1 MTYSLKKIGMKDGKL
16 KNLPSPGGRGL
27 RGGGKKGDHAPSP
40 PEPCEVQGIVLHPT
54 WCRANPLP
62 LETVSQCH
70 CEGMKRPKQ
79 SHNAPKIKRL
89 PRSLRSLAMTSRG
102 LRHSLLR
109 ERGKRM
115 VFISLS
121 LIPLLFL
128 ALSFSISYSATKT
141 FKDEVG
147 REAIFPFPPKRIVSL
162 APNIT
167 EILFSLGLDEEIV
180 GVSIHCN
187 FPEKAKSKVRVGS
200 YIRLDFE
207 KVTSLNPD
215 LIIATAAGNTRDM
228 VDRLW
233 KLGFPTYVIYPKN
246 FNDILKNIAHIGQVV
261 NREEEARVII
271 EGMRKRSQRIVELT
285 NGLPRPKVFV
295 QIGDAPI
302 VTVGKGSFADD
313 LIRLAGGEN
322 IARKEKEVYP
332 RFGMEEILKRSPEV
346 IVISSMNPRGDYQKI
361 LQEWNRWK
369 TIPAVKNGRIH
380 LIDSDLLDRPS
391 PRIIDGLEVLA
402 KVLHPERFK
411 R

>member
-1 MTYSLKKIGMKDGKL
+1 MKNHFLKSLFL
-16 KNLPSPGGRGL
+16 
-27 RGGGKKGDHAPSP
+27 
-40 PEPCEVQGIVLHPT
+40 
-54 WCRANPLP
+54 
-62 LETVSQCH
+62 
-70 CEGMKRPKQ
+70 
-79 SHNAPKIKRL
+79 
-89 PRSLRSLAMTSRG
+89 
-102 LRHSLLR
+102 
-109 ERGKRM
+109 
-115 VFISLS
+115 LS
-121 LIPLLFL
+121 LVITLGTST
-128 ALSFSISYSATKT
+128 SFPATQK
-141 FKDEVG
+141 FRDEVG
-147 REAIFPFPPKRIVSL
+147 REAVFPFPPKRIVSL

-167 EILFSLGLDEEIV
+167 EILFSLGLDDEIV

-187 FPEKAKSKVRVGS
+187 FPAKAKSKARVGS

-207 KVTSLNPD
+207 KITSLNPD
-215 LIIATAAGNTRDM
+215 LIIATAVGNTRDM
-228 VDRLW
+228 VDRLG

-261 NREEEARVII
+261 NREGEARVII
-271 EGMRKRSQRIVELT
+271 KGMRKRSQRIAELT

-313 LIRLAGGEN
+313 VIRLAGGEN
-322 IARKEKEVYP
+322 IAGKEKAVYP

-391 PRIIDGLEVLA
+391 PRIIDGLEEFA
-402 KVLHPERFK
+402 EVLHPEKFEK
-411 R
+411 PMQN

>member
-1 MTYSLKKIGMKDGKL
+1 
-16 KNLPSPGGRGL
+16 
-27 RGGGKKGDHAPSP
+27 
-40 PEPCEVQGIVLHPT
+40 
-54 WCRANPLP
+54 
-62 LETVSQCH
+62 
-70 CEGMKRPKQ
+70 
-79 SHNAPKIKRL
+79 
-89 PRSLRSLAMTSRG
+89 
-102 LRHSLLR
+102 
-109 ERGKRM
+109 M
-115 VFISLS
+115 VFISFS

-128 ALSFSISYSATKT
+128 VLSFSISYSATKT
-141 FKDEVG
+141 FKDAVG
-147 REAIFPFPPKRIVSL
+147 REVTFPFPPKRIVSL

-167 EILFSLGLDEEIV
+167 EILFSLGLDDEIV

-207 KVTSLNPD
+207 KITSLNPD

-228 VDRLW
+228 VDRLG
-233 KLGFPTYVIYPKN
+233 KLGFPTYVIFPKN

-261 NREEEARVII
+261 NREDEARVAI

-285 NGLPRPKVFV
+285 NGLPRPKVFI

-322 IARKEKEVYP
+322 IAGKGEEVYP
-332 RFGMEEILKRSPEV
+332 RFGMEEIIKRSPEV
-346 IVISSMNPRGDYQKI
+346 IVISSMNPKGDYQKI

-369 TIPAVKNGRIH
+369 TIPAVRNGRIH
-380 LIDSDLLDRPS
+380 LIDSDLIDRPS

-402 KVLHPERFK
+402 KVLHPEKFERQMQK
-411 R
+411 